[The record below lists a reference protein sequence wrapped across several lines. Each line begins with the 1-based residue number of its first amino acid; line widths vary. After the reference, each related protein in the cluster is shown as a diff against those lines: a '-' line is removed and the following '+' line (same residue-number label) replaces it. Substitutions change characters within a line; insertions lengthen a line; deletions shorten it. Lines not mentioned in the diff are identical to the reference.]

1 MTDSSTS
8 WFGARCITRVTA
20 SLDRLRH
27 LLSHQDALLTLALLG
42 VIAGALSAGISL
54 LFRFTIEW
62 PLSQFLPGNDAENFE
77 GLPTHWRFLVPLTGA
92 LLVGLLLLVFRK
104 EHRSVGVSHVVNRLN
119 NQHGWMPWQNAVA
132 QFCAGV
138 VALIS
143 GQSGGREG
151 PSVHLGAA
159 INSLTAR
166 FLHLP
171 NNSTRILISCGV
183 AAAISAAFNTPIAG
197 VIFAMEVVLLEY
209 TIVGFTPVIL
219 AAVTGALMTRAVYGS
234 EPMFIIELID
244 MNSASEVFFI
254 VLIGLVC
261 GSAAALF
268 IVVQKFCLRWSAW
281 NIVLRLSLV
290 GLLTGTCAIFV
301 PQVLGLGYDTLQTL
315 LTVELSWWFLLLVIV
330 AKLFLTAV
338 ACGLGMPIGYIGPS
352 LIIGACIGSSLAI
365 VGIALQP
372 ELASDATLYVL
383 LGMGAMMAAILNAP
397 LAALL
402 AIVELT
408 NNPHVILPGLL
419 AVIVATLT
427 VSGLYRQKSAVQTIL
442 ESQGFKI
449 VNDPLSQALQRAAVG
464 SLMDQNFRSVAHTMT
479 VEQINT
485 LLENRPRWLIV
496 KKEDNQ
502 KRLLD
507 STDLVLYMQEKGE
520 ELEAGQAVSLLDLP
534 GRQRLIIDVHPQ
546 ATLREAL
553 DILERENA
561 DALHVIGL
569 ALPLYMPP
577 SGVLTRGDIENYYR
591 HPQGMKQ

>member
-1 MTDSSTS
+1 MTDAQKS
-8 WFGARCITRVTA
+8 WFGAQVVPRIGA
-20 SLDRLRH
+20 LLDRLRQH
-27 LLSHQDALLTLALLG
+27 LSHQGALLTLALLG
-42 VIAGALSAGISL
+42 IIAGALSAGISL
-54 LFRFTIEW
+54 LFRLSIEW
-62 PLSQFLPGNDAENFE
+62 PLARFLPGGDAENFE
-77 GLPTHWRFLVPLTGA
+77 GLAPHLRFLVPVIGA
-92 LLVGLLLLVFRK
+92 FIVGLLLTMFRQ
-104 EHRSVGVSHVVNRLN
+104 EHRTVGVSHVVHRLN
-119 NQHGWMPWQNAVA
+119 NHHGWLPWQNACV
-132 QFCAGV
+132 QFCAGAI
-138 VALIS
+138 ALIS

-159 INSLTAR
+159 ITSLTAR

-209 TIVGFTPVIL
+209 TIIGFTPVIL
-219 AAVTGALMTRAVYGS
+219 AAVTGALMSRAAFGE
-234 EPMFIIELID
+234 EPMLTIAQIY

-254 VLIGLVC
+254 ASIGLAC
-261 GSAAALF
+261 GTAAAVF
-268 IVVQKFCLRWSAW
+268 IVVQKFCLRWSAV
-281 NIVLRLSLV
+281 NIVLRLSCV
-290 GLLTGTCAIFV
+290 GILTGTCAIVV
-301 PQVLGLGYDTLQTL
+301 PQVMGLGYDTLQTVL
-315 LTVELSWWFLLLVIV
+315 NEELGWRFLLPVIA
-330 AKLFLTAV
+330 AKIFLTAI
-338 ACGLGMPIGYIGPS
+338 ACGMGMPVGYIGQS
-352 LIIGACIGSSLAI
+352 LIIGACIGSALAI
-365 VGIALQP
+365 VGIGLQP
-372 ELASDATLYVL
+372 DLASSATLYVL

-408 NNPHVILPGLL
+408 NNPHVILPGML

-464 SLMDQNFRSVAHTMT
+464 SLMDQNFRCVAHTMT
-479 VEQINT
+479 VDEINT
-485 LLENRPRWLIV
+485 LLENRPRWLV
-496 KKEDNQ
+496 VQEADNQ

-507 STDLVLYMQEKGE
+507 STDLVLYMQENE
-520 ELEAGQAVSLLDLP
+520 AELEATQEVALLELP
-534 GRQRLIIDVHPQ
+534 GKHRLTIDIHPQ

-553 DILERENA
+553 DLLETEKA
-561 DALHVIGL
+561 DALHVVGM

-591 HPQGMKQ
+591 YPQGMKQ